1 MVPSTT
7 APAEVPLVVV
17 GGGPTGIA
25 ALFEARRQGIE
36 AVGLEA
42 GPGPTTSI
50 REYLNGLVL
59 ISRPTDYEIAGLP
72 LDTRDPNQL
81 TREEV
86 LHYLGRVINYGGLD
100 LRLAAPAREL
110 VPQDGWVLVR
120 TPRGDWLA
128 RDPRQRGRGD
138 RDPARSCRRRRPPAA
153 HRRGRHV
160 GLRARHG
167 RDDARPVRDDRCPAP
182 PAGCVPDPAFRD
194 P

>member
-1 MVPSTT
+1 MVASAPEPSDV
-7 APAEVPLVVV
+7 ALVVV

-86 LHYLGRVINYGGLD
+86 LPYLGRGINYGGLE
-100 LRLAAPAREL
+100 LRLAAPAPEL
-110 VPQDGWVLVR
+110 V
-120 TPRGDWLA
+120 
-128 RDPRQRGRGD
+128 RQ
-138 RDPARSCRRRRPPAA
+138 
-153 HRRGRHV
+153 
-160 GLRARHG
+160 
-167 RDDARPVRDDRCPAP
+167 
-182 PAGCVPDPAFRD
+182 
-194 P
+194 